1 MRNYKHMKGIKMI
14 KKHLFTLLFVALGS
28 YLFLGAAKS
37 NVTTNSYDLKILQ
50 EKTFPIDPGKQLKVK
65 TPTGDVEV
73 TYWDE
78 SKVHIK
84 ILGDDDAEQR
94 MSFEFNNDEDLV
106 EIIADKSS
114 SLTSWFSGIRLKYE
128 IKVPAKFNVDV
139 STSGGDIKLGGVS
152 GMAKLNTSGGDI
164 WADRVEGNLD
174 VSTSGGDISLI
185 CGGTEIVAHT
195 SGGDINLKYFG
206 PNLGIDLST
215 SGGDIQVELPSDFD
229 ASMELSTSGGDVS
242 CNLTMN
248 NATKLSGHKIVADL
262 NNGGMEFNAHT
273 SGGDIDVRKSN

>member
-1 MRNYKHMKGIKMI
+1 MI
-14 KKHLFTLLFVALGS
+14 KKHLLVLLFVALVS
-28 YLFLGAAKS
+28 YMFLGAANS
-37 NVTTNSYDLKILQ
+37 NASANSYDLKVLH

-65 TPTGDVEV
+65 TQTGDVEV

-78 SKVHIK
+78 SKVYIK
-84 ILGDDDAEQR
+84 ILGDDDAEER
-94 MSFEFNNDEDLV
+94 MSFEFNNNENLV

-114 SLTSWFSGIRLKYE
+114 SISSWFSGIRLKYE

-152 GMAKLNTSGGDI
+152 GTAKLYTSGGDV

-185 CGGTEIVAHT
+185 CGGTEIAAHT
-195 SGGDINLKYFG
+195 SGGDIDLKYSG
-206 PNLGIDLST
+206 PNFGIDLST

-248 NATKLSGHKIVADL
+248 NASKLSGHKIVADL

-273 SGGDIDVRKSN
+273 SGGDIDVIKK

>member
-1 MRNYKHMKGIKMI
+1 MKGITMI
-14 KKHLFTLLFVALGS
+14 KKHILVLLFVALVS
-28 YLFLGAAKS
+28 YLFLGAANS
-37 NVTTNSYDLKILQ
+37 SVTTYSYDLKVLH
-50 EKTFPIDPGKQLKVK
+50 EKTFPINPGNQLKVR

-78 SKVHIK
+78 AKVYIK
-84 ILGDDDAEQR
+84 ILGDDDAEER
-94 MSFEFNNDEDLV
+94 MSFEFNNNENLV
-106 EIIADKSS
+106 EIIADKNS
-114 SLTSWFSGIRLKYE
+114 SLTSWFSGINLKYE

-139 STSGGDIKLGGVS
+139 STSGGDIKLGGVN
-152 GMAKLNTSGGDI
+152 GTAKLHTSGGDV
-164 WADRVEGNLD
+164 WAERVEGNLD
-174 VSTSGGDISLI
+174 VSTSGGDIKLI

-195 SGGDINLKYFG
+195 SGGDINLDYFG
-206 PNLGIDLST
+206 PNVGIDLST
-215 SGGDIQVELPSDFD
+215 SGGDIRVELPSDFD

-273 SGGDIDVRKSN
+273 SGGDIDVIKK

>member
-1 MRNYKHMKGIKMI
+1 MKGIIMVN
-14 KKHLFTLLFVALGS
+14 KHLFALLFVTLFS
-28 YLFLGAAKS
+28 YLFLGAAS
-37 NVTTNSYDLKILQ
+37 SGAITFADDLKVLH
-50 EKTFPIDPGKQLKVK
+50 EKTFPINPGKQLKVK

-78 SKVHIK
+78 SKVYIK
-84 ILGDDDAEQR
+84 ILGDDDAEER
-94 MSFEFNNDEDLV
+94 MSFEFNNDDNLV
-106 EIIADKSS
+106 EIIADKDG
-114 SLTSWFSGIRLKYE
+114 SLFSWFSGINLKYE
-128 IKVPAKFNVDV
+128 IKVPANFNVDV
-139 STSGGDIKLGGVS
+139 STSGGDIKLGGVN
-152 GMAKLNTSGGDI
+152 GTAKLHTSGGDV
-164 WADRVEGNLD
+164 WAERVEGNLD
-174 VSTSGGDISLI
+174 VSTSGGDIKLI

-195 SGGDINLKYFG
+195 SGGDINLNYFG

-215 SGGDIQVELPSDFD
+215 SGGDIRVELPADFD

-273 SGGDIDVRKSN
+273 SGGDIDVMKK

>member
-1 MRNYKHMKGIKMI
+1 MY
-14 KKHLFTLLFVALGS
+14 
-28 YLFLGAAKS
+28 
-37 NVTTNSYDLKILQ
+37 
-50 EKTFPIDPGKQLKVK
+50 
-65 TPTGDVEV
+65 
-73 TYWDE
+73 
-78 SKVHIK
+78 IK
-84 ILGDDDAEQR
+84 ILGDDDAEER
-94 MSFEFNNDEDLV
+94 MSFEFTNDENLV

-128 IKVPAKFNVDV
+128 IKVPSKFNVDV

-152 GMAKLNTSGGDI
+152 GTAKLNTSGGDV

-185 CGGTEIVAHT
+185 CSGTEIVAHT
-195 SGGDINLKYFG
+195 SGGDIKLKYSG
-206 PNLGIDLST
+206 PNHGIDLST

-229 ASMELSTSGGDVS
+229 AAMELSTSGGDVS

-248 NATKLSGHKIVADL
+248 NASKLSGHKIVADL

-273 SGGDIDVRKSN
+273 SGGDIDVIRSN

>member
-1 MRNYKHMKGIKMI
+1 MI
-14 KKHLFTLLFVALGS
+14 KKRFLALLLVALVS
-28 YLFLGAAKS
+28 YLFLGAANLS
-37 NVTTNSYDLKILQ
+37 VTTYLDDLEVLH
-50 EKTFPIDPGKQLKVK
+50 EKTFPINPGKQLRVK

-84 ILGDDDAEQR
+84 ILGDDDAEER
-94 MSFEFNNDEDLV
+94 ISFKFNNDENLV
-106 EIIADKSS
+106 EIIAEKDG
-114 SLTSWFSGIRLKYE
+114 SLFSWFSGIDLKYE

-139 STSGGDIKLGGVS
+139 STSGGDIKLGGVN
-152 GMAKLNTSGGDI
+152 GTAKLHTSGGDI
-164 WADRVEGNLD
+164 WAERVEGNLD
-174 VSTSGGDISLI
+174 VSTSGGDISLV

-195 SGGDINLKYFG
+195 SGGDIDLDYFG

-215 SGGDIQVELPSDFD
+215 SGGDIEVELPSDFD

-248 NATKLSGHKIVADL
+248 NASKLSERKILADL
-262 NNGGMEFNAHT
+262 NNGGKEFSAHT
-273 SGGDIDVRKSN
+273 SGGDIDVVKK

>member
-1 MRNYKHMKGIKMI
+1 VVIIQLKGINMI
-14 KKHLFTLLFVALGS
+14 NKHLLVLLIAVLFS
-28 YLFLGAAKS
+28 YLFLGAANS
-37 NVTTNSYDLKILQ
+37 NVPTYSYDLKVLQ
-50 EKTFPIDPGKQLKVK
+50 EKTFPIDPGKQLKLR

-84 ILGDDDAEQR
+84 ILGDDDAEER
-94 MSFEFNNDEDLV
+94 MSFEFNNDENLV

-128 IKVPAKFNVDV
+128 IKVPSKFNVDV

-152 GMAKLNTSGGDI
+152 GTAKLNTSGGDV

-185 CGGTEIVAHT
+185 CSGTEIVAHT
-195 SGGDINLKYFG
+195 SGGDIKLKYSG
-206 PNLGIDLST
+206 PNHGIDLST

-229 ASMELSTSGGDVS
+229 AAMELSTSGGDVS

-248 NATKLSGHKIVADL
+248 NASKLSGHKIVADL

-273 SGGDIDVRKSN
+273 SGGDIDVIRSN